1 MEEKKQKEMIPHFR
15 LNQLQLVFFICFYGF
30 NSLSP
35 ATTPLSI
42 SLTFFFFFNLQL
54 RVLARTTDFLES
66 EIQKHWAETQKEK
79 ISWPGKDGHKKEEF

>member
-15 LNQLQLVFFICFYGF
+15 LNQLQLVFLFVFMALILSPPPPPP
-30 NSLSP
+30 SLS
-35 ATTPLSI
+35 LS
-42 SLTFFFFFNLQL
+42 LFFFFNLQL